1 MAKFKI
7 KKGDTVRVIAGNEK
21 GREGVVVSI
30 LKDKH
35 RAVVTGV
42 NMVTKRVKPN
52 AANPQG
58 GIVKK
63 EAALHI
69 SNLMIVEHGQT
80 VRVGYRFE
88 DGEKVR
94 YSKKTNKPI

>member
-21 GREGVVVSI
+21 GKEGTVAHILKEKNRVVVE
-30 LKDKH
+30 
-35 RAVVTGV
+35 GV
-42 NMVTKRVKPN
+42 NMVTKRVKPS
-52 AANPQG
+52 ASNPQG

-69 SNLMIVEHGQT
+69 SNLMLVENGLT
-80 VRVGYRFE
+80 VRVGYRIE
-88 DGEKVR
+88 DGKKAR
-94 YSKKTNKPI
+94 YSKKTNKSI